1 MNERQIALPVWIGL
15 TLQGR
20 LSAAI
25 VMYLASVK
33 RASFLDLQRAFAPY
47 LPVWGNK
54 AILAGENVCIGWGL
68 SEVLLEPLQQLLT
81 ADLVHTAPCSP
92 HVYGAYVNLP
102 KIPVIRTFPNKT
114 PKSPVWLPTLLVAV
128 PGAEA
133 KVTSL
138 VVPPDTGLLLPKGF
152 RKC

>member
-1 MNERQIALPVWIGL
+1 MIERQIPLPVWIGL
-15 TLQGR
+15 ALQNK
-20 LSAAI
+20 LPAAI
-25 VMYLASVK
+25 VMYLASLW

-68 SEVLLEPLQQLLT
+68 SDVLLLPLQQLLT
-81 ADLVHTAPCSP
+81 AELVRLVPCSP
-92 HVYGAYVNLP
+92 HVYGAYIELP
-102 KIPVIRTFPNKT
+102 KMPILRGFPDKP
-114 PKSPVWLPTLLVAV
+114 PKSPTWLPTLLVAV

-133 KVTSL
+133 KVSSL
-138 VVPPDTGLLLPKGF
+138 VVPPETGLLLPKGF